1 MTMNNGNWMTDDDS
15 DAWEII
21 VLTFFLLVLMFFPC
35 RYHFF
40 LDFCYSTSFFILPL
54 HLTCNFSF
62 FFSCLFPA
70 ILLYCDTMLLLF
82 PSLEFFLIQVLRTL
96 LTWYIEINIFEI
108 HPFLMWVNLVGS
120 SMFRLVLLWIKETVQ
135 CFYRIFFRVL
145 IAWAFM
151 YMAKVKKIVFLQL
164 LVLPFLP

>member
-1 MTMNNGNWMTDDDS
+1 MRNHLPYLFLVGFDVFSLSLSLLSWFMLFHILFYSSSSLD
-15 DAWEII
+15 
-21 VLTFFLLVLMFFPC
+21 LQFFLF
-35 RYHFF
+35 
-40 LDFCYSTSFFILPL
+40 
-54 HLTCNFSF
+54 
-62 FFSCLFPA
+62 FPA
-70 ILLYCDTMLLLF
+70 ILLYCDTMLLLC

-108 HPFLMWVNLVGS
+108 HPFLTWVNLVGN
-120 SMFRLVLLWIKETVQ
+120 SMFRLVLFWIKETVQ
-135 CFYRIFFRVL
+135 CFYRRFFWVL